1 MKPEHK
7 SLLLTSS
14 VVLSFPLTV
23 FLLIVFRDFIYVTIF
38 VTTFLASFGIGS
50 YAMYEV
56 IHEEVTRRSRMHEQ
70 LYHGKSAEIRR
81 WLDFF
86 LTYFGDKELK

>member
-7 SLLLTSS
+7 SILITSS

-23 FLLIVFRDFIYVTIF
+23 FLLILFRDFIYLAIF
-38 VTTFLASFGIGS
+38 AVTFLASFGIGS
-50 YAMYEV
+50 YAVYEV
-56 IHEEVTRRSRMHEQ
+56 IHEEVTRRSRIHEE
-70 LYHGKSAEIRR
+70 LYHGKSAEVRR

-86 LTYFGDKELK
+86 LKYFGESELK

>member
-14 VVLSFPLTV
+14 VVLLFPLTV
-23 FLLIVFRDFIYVTIF
+23 FSLIVFRDFIYLTIF
-38 VTTFLASFGIGS
+38 AITFLLSFSIGS
-50 YAMYEV
+50 YAVYEV
-56 IHEEVTRRSRMHEQ
+56 IHEEVTRRSSMHEQ
-70 LYHGKSAEIRR
+70 LYHGKTAEVRR

-86 LTYFGDKELK
+86 LSYFGDKDLK

>member
-14 VVLSFPLTV
+14 VVLLFPLTV
-23 FLLIVFRDFIYVTIF
+23 FLLIVFRDFIYLTIF
-38 VTTFLASFGIGS
+38 AITFLLSFSIGS
-50 YAMYEV
+50 YAVYEV

-70 LYHGKSAEIRR
+70 LYHGKTAEVRR

-86 LTYFGDKELK
+86 LSYFGDKDLK

>member
-14 VVLSFPLTV
+14 VVLLFPLTV
-23 FLLIVFRDFIYVTIF
+23 FLLIVFRDFIYLTIF
-38 VTTFLASFGIGS
+38 IITFLASFSIGS
-50 YAMYEV
+50 YAVYEV
-56 IHEEVTRRSRMHEQ
+56 IHEEVTRRSRMHEE
-70 LYHGKSAEIRR
+70 LYHGKSPEVRR

-86 LTYFGDKELK
+86 LSYFGDKDLK